1 MLKKMLILAAV
12 LLVALAVMMLS
23 TRAATF
29 SVGNTLAIE
38 HPVSPVWQAL
48 VAVEEWPAW
57 WPGMESAALAPEWR
71 EGAVLNLRLKGTP
84 EKSGA
89 RVASVLFEKELVWE
103 RDGILG
109 SVTATTLRL
118 DPISGGV
125 LVTLESSI
133 RGPQAFLARFTGDE
147 EFGKYHH
154 RVLAALD
161 AHLKKA
167 PLPGRK
173 GEI

>member
-1 MLKKMLILAAV
+1 
-12 LLVALAVMMLS
+12 
-23 TRAATF
+23 
-29 SVGNTLAIE
+29 
-38 HPVSPVWQAL
+38 
-48 VAVEEWPAW
+48 
-57 WPGMESAALAPEWR
+57 
-71 EGAVLNLRLKGTP
+71 
-84 EKSGA
+84 
-89 RVASVLFEKELVWE
+89 
-103 RDGILG
+103 
-109 SVTATTLRL
+109 
-118 DPISGGV
+118 
-125 LVTLESSI
+125 VTLESSI

>member
-1 MLKKMLILAAV
+1 MLNKTMILAAV
-12 LLVALAVMMLS
+12 LLVALAVMMLCS
-23 TRAATF
+23 RGTTF

-57 WPGMESAALAPEWR
+57 WPGMESAALSPEWR
-71 EGAVLNLRLKGTP
+71 EGAVLNLTLKGTP

-89 RVASVLFEKELVWE
+89 RVVSVLFEREVVWE

-109 SVTATTLRL
+109 SLTATTLRL
-118 DPISGGV
+118 DPLSGGV

-133 RGPQAFLARFTGDE
+133 RGPQAFLARFTGEE
-147 EFGKYHH
+147 EFGAYHH